1 MKVRI
6 GLSGASAMAREG
18 RDNFFQYLD
27 AAEQGQWDSIWFSDR
42 IAEPAWVMDPIV
54 GMAIGIARTQRLQF
68 GTSVLIMSMRSPVTT
83 ARSLAA
89 IDAISQGR
97 IIAGVGIGRESDMEY
112 DAMGVEKSSR
122 GRRLNEAI
130 RVMRLLW
137 TQDDVNYDGQYL
149 KLKGASI
156 TPKPV
161 RNPIPI
167 WIGGRS
173 EAALRRTGQLGDG
186 WLPVQLTPEEAARDI
201 ARIREYASEAG
212 REVPEDHFGVQLGT
226 YIVENGQLDMDKIN
240 QRLLRRRH
248 DVGLDQLNLLGKPD
262 EVLARM
268 REYIDAGITK
278 FVFNPACG
286 PEEMLQQMDIQAG
299 FILSEYHGNVAK

>member
-6 GLSGASAMAREG
+6 GLGGASAMAREG
-18 RDNFFQYLD
+18 RDSFFDYLD
-27 AAEQGQWDSIWFSDR
+27 AAEDNGWDSVWFSDR

-54 GMAIGIARTQRLQF
+54 GMAMGVARTKRLQF

-83 ARSLAA
+83 ARALAA
-89 IDAISQGR
+89 IDSMAGGR
-97 IIAGVGIGRESDMEY
+97 LVAGVGVGREAEMEY
-112 DAMGVEKSSR
+112 EAMGVEKTDR

-137 TQDDVNYDGQYL
+137 TQDTVDYDGQFL

-156 TPKPV
+156 MPKPV
-161 RNPIPI
+161 RNPLPI

-186 WLPVQLTPEEAARDI
+186 WLPVQLTPEEVAKGI
-201 ARIREYASEAG
+201 ARIKEYAVEAG
-212 REVPEDHFGVQLGT
+212 RTIDDDHFGLQLGS
-226 YIVENGQLDMDKIN
+226 YVVESGSLDMEKVG
-240 QRLLRRRH
+240 QRLLRRRQ
-248 DVGLDQLNLLGKPD
+248 DVGFEQLNLLGTANQ
-262 EVLARM
+262 VLARM
-268 REYIDAGITK
+268 REYIDAGISK

-286 PEEMLQQMDIQAG
+286 PEEMLAQMEIQME
-299 FILSEYHGNVAK
+299 LVVKEHHPVRV

>member
-6 GLSGASAMAREG
+6 GLGGASAMAREG
-18 RDNFFQYLD
+18 RDSFFQYLD
-27 AAEQGQWDSIWFSDR
+27 AAENNGWDSVWFSDR

-54 GMAIGIARTQRLQF
+54 GMAMGVARTKRLQF

-83 ARSLAA
+83 ARALAA
-89 IDAISQGR
+89 IDAMAGGR
-97 IIAGVGIGRESDMEY
+97 LVAGVGVGRESDMEY
-112 DAMGVEKSSR
+112 DAMGVEKTDR

-137 TQDDVNYDGQYL
+137 TQDTVDYEGQFL
-149 KLKGASI
+149 KLRGASI
-156 TPKPV
+156 MPKPV

-173 EAALRRTGQLGDG
+173 EAALRRTGHLGDG
-186 WLPVQLTPEEAARDI
+186 WLPVQLTPEEAAKDI
-201 ARIREYASEAG
+201 ARIKEYATEAG
-212 REVPEDHFGVQLGT
+212 RTIDDDHFGVQLGS
-226 YIVENGQLDMDKIN
+226 YVVERGQVDLEKIG
-240 QRLLRRRH
+240 QRLLRRRQ
-248 DVGLDQLNLLGKPD
+248 DVSLEQLNLLGTAD
-262 EVLARM
+262 QVLARM

-286 PEEMLQQMDIQAG
+286 PEEVLEQMEIQAE
-299 FILSEYHGNVAK
+299 LVVKEHHAAKV